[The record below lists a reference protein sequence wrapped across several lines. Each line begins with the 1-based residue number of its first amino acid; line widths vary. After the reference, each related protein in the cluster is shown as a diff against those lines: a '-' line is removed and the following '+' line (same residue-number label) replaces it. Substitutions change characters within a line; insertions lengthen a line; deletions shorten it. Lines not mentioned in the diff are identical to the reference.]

1 MKLIDLNIL
10 LYAHN
15 IDSTHHVKARKWLE
29 GVLSENEPVAFPWVV
44 LLGFLRITS
53 NVRVFRSPLTPEQA
67 MSIIDEWLMQP
78 MSKILQ
84 PGDEHWRILKALII
98 DSGTGGN
105 LTTDAHLAAIAIEN
119 GCELCSTDNDF
130 ARFSKLNWTNPL
142 S

>member
-1 MKLIDLNIL
+1 M
-10 LYAHN
+10 
-15 IDSTHHVKARKWLE
+15 
-29 GVLSENEPVAFPWVV
+29 
-44 LLGFLRITS
+44 
-53 NVRVFRSPLTPEQA
+53 RVFRSPLTPEAA

-78 MSKILQ
+78 MSKILH
-84 PGDEHWRILKALII
+84 PGDEHWRILKDLIT